1 MYLYYNCD
9 LDSFEKLLH
18 IDEIKDEYDVIKEL
32 FEEGNSTKI
41 VKEKNDFIKESL
53 EKMKEKAESLK
64 DDPGELKLS
73 SNELKDFIN
82 RVTEFTEE

>member
-1 MYLYYNCD
+1 MHLYIIVI
-9 LDSFEKLLH
+9 LIHLKKLLH

-53 EKMKEKAESLK
+53 EKMKEKA
-64 DDPGELKLS
+64 
-73 SNELKDFIN
+73 
-82 RVTEFTEE
+82 